1 VLAPLQQPDAF
12 EADLKSPSPAPEK
25 AVCPLSAE
33 ERIRR
38 RQLILVVER
47 GLSQFLAVGAALL
60 ELRSSR
66 LYRETHDTFESFCRE
81 TFGLARSTTDQVIRS
96 ASTAQ
101 LLLATGAEL
110 PANTSEAVIRPVS
123 ALPSAELQTA
133 TWQLIQAASPACG
146 PTQPLA
152 SKICRTV
159 RNAIEAPGNNGNGHK
174 PRKREHPEREQSF
187 ISPVRRLSAYKGF
200 DANLV
205 LGHVEKFSSAL
216 SAFTACRIMAE
227 RCLTCCDILSKRFP
241 ELTDA

>member
-1 VLAPLQQPDAF
+1 VVASIEQTNALESAPQPQTQTQT
-12 EADLKSPSPAPEK
+12 LT
-25 AVCPLSAE
+25 VQ
-33 ERIRR
+33 ERVRLG
-38 RQLILVVER
+38 QLIRTVER

-66 LYRETHDTFESFCRE
+66 LYQETHDTFESFCRE

-101 LLLATGAEL
+101 LLIDSGVEL
-110 PANTSEAVIRPVS
+110 PATTTEATVRPLS
-123 ALPSAELQTA
+123 TLPAALQPVG
-133 TWQLIQAASPACG
+133 WQLIQAVSPKCG
-146 PTQPLA
+146 PTQPIA
-152 SKICRTV
+152 AKVVRTIK
-159 RNAIEAPGNNGNGHK
+159 NAIDSPGTNGTGHK
-174 PRKREHPEREQSF
+174 PRHREHPAREQSF

-205 LGHVEKFSSAL
+205 TSHVEKFSSAL
-216 SAFTACRIMAE
+216 SAFTACRIMAD